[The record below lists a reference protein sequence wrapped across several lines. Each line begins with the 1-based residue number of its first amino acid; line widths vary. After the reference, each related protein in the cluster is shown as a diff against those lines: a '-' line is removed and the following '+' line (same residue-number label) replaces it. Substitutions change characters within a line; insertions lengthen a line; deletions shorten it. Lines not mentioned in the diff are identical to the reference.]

1 MAKKS
6 RYMGYVNAMKK
17 GQAAKPVSSV
27 LIADRQSPS
36 TIPLMATPRWAALW
50 VL

>member
-27 LIADRQSPS
+27 LKKLSQMKKKTKKKED
-36 TIPLMATPRWAALW
+36 
-50 VL
+50 

>member
-27 LIADRQSPS
+27 LEKLSQMKKKTKKKED
-36 TIPLMATPRWAALW
+36 
-50 VL
+50 